1 MIKYHPYK
9 SDKPS
14 KKYFIITST
23 GKKVYFGA
31 VGYQHYTEGHLD
43 EKRKNAYISR
53 HKQKENWNDPNT
65 AGFWSY
71 HFLWE
76 YPTYAEAYN
85 KIRQMVFK
93 N

>member
-1 MIKYHPYK
+1 MKIYFPYK

-14 KKYFIITST
+14 KKFFIITST

-43 EKRKNAYISR
+43 EKRKNAYFLR
-53 HKQKENWNDPNT
+53 HKKKENWNDPNT

-71 HFLWE
+71 HYLWE
-76 YPTYAEAYN
+76 YPTYAKAYN
-85 KIRQMVFK
+85 NIK
-93 N
+93 NYL

>member
-1 MIKYHPYK
+1 MKIYFPYK

-43 EKRKNAYISR
+43 EKRKNAYLSR
-53 HKQKENWNDPNT
+53 HEQKEN
-65 AGFWSY
+65 
-71 HFLWE
+71 
-76 YPTYAEAYN
+76 
-85 KIRQMVFK
+85 
-93 N
+93 